1 MKRLLLLLT
10 IITLVWSCEKDDNEL
25 TYEEVVQRLEI
36 EKAKVNQD
44 SLIAIIE
51 GDWYGMNQTTPTHL
65 IFSSNPKNFK
75 EINFESTERE
85 EIRFNVNDY
94 FFVKVDPDPGVYR
107 LVSFHNRF
115 GGRNPDC
122 YAFLKITKETIVYSG
137 ATLPPEA
144 KDDVNMTYEC
154 IMAKSREPFDEE
166 FGAKLQRKK
175 QGL

>member
-1 MKRLLLLLT
+1 MKRILLLFT
-10 IITLVWSCEKDDNEL
+10 IISVICSCEKDDDEL

-44 SLIAIIE
+44 SLNAILE

-85 EIRFNVNDY
+85 ECVLNVNDY
-94 FFVKVDPDPGVYR
+94 FFVKVDPDPGAYR
-107 LVSFHNRF
+107 LISLHNRF
-115 GGRNPDC
+115 GGINLDC
-122 YAFLKITKETIVYSG
+122 YVFLKITKETIIY
-137 ATLPPEA
+137 AEAILPPEA
-144 KDDVNMTYEC
+144 KNDINLAYEC

-175 QGL
+175 